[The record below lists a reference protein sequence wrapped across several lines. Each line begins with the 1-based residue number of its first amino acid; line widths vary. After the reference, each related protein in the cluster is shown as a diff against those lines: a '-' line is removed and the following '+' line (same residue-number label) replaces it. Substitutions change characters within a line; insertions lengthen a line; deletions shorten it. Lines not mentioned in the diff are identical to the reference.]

1 MLKLIKKQNLS
12 KFSSEGDYQ
21 LIVIDYC
28 YRQTFDF
35 KTMNKEMSAALTQ
48 EDSVKESPTDTD
60 ESLES
65 ESDPGLRGG
74 ITENVVLPPPLPS
87 PPPRPR
93 SRPRSWPR
101 SPSLPRSWPQSPP
114 PLPPGSSSPPRSRPP
129 PPPPLHSKYARD
141 FENPPLSQ
149 FPKRNQGVIT
159 ENAAPPIKP
168 VPRPCNYSAF
178 ARDFENPPLSQ
189 YPRRNE
195 GVYARTCDNS
205 RGVITENAA
214 PPIKPVP
221 RPCNYSAFARDFENP
236 PLSQYPGRNEG
247 VYARTCD
254 NNRGLITENA
264 APPIKPVPRPCNYS
278 AHARDIE
285 NPPLPQ
291 YPRHNE
297 GVFTRTCDNNRNMEM
312 TAAYKQDLVK
322 ELLNDTDES
331 LKLECIRGQCSIYR
345 VPKKI
350 RSVNEQVY
358 TPEVISVGPLHH
370 DKKELSH
377 MEKKKKYVK
386 SFFRQ
391 IQTEKKKKID
401 KILSFIEDNE
411 KRICDCYAEAFS
423 LESHEF
429 VTMILYDSIFI
440 LEIFLRVS
448 LDDASD
454 ILLLDTPAAVN
465 TLWTDLQ
472 LFENQLPYFVLKKIY
487 KLASVDTS
495 LPPFMDLCVNFFGKF
510 MGVRLSTST
519 VDKVK
524 HFTDWRRISL
534 LEGYSSVSDKNWVSD
549 LPCAVKLHESGL
561 KFKCIEIE
569 TGQSVLDIKF
579 EANELQIPRLDVF
592 DSTECLLRNI
602 MALEQCLYRE
612 NAQVCNYVELM
623 DYLINDETDVEL
635 LIGSGI
641 ISNHMGD
648 DASVATMFNKL
659 NQHIPKS
666 KSSYHN
672 LSEQLKEHYNN
683 PWNRAK
689 TTLKRVYFSNPWR
702 STATVAAIILL
713 FLTIIGTIC
722 SILQVV

>member
-149 FPKRNQGVIT
+149 FPKRNQVVYTQTRDNNRIRGVIT

-358 TPEVISVGPLHH
+358 TPE
-370 DKKELSH
+370 
-377 MEKKKKYVK
+377 
-386 SFFRQ
+386 
-391 IQTEKKKKID
+391 
-401 KILSFIEDNE
+401 
-411 KRICDCYAEAFS
+411 
-423 LESHEF
+423 
-429 VTMILYDSIFI
+429 
-440 LEIFLRVS
+440 
-448 LDDASD
+448 
-454 ILLLDTPAAVN
+454 
-465 TLWTDLQ
+465 
-472 LFENQLPYFVLKKIY
+472 
-487 KLASVDTS
+487 
-495 LPPFMDLCVNFFGKF
+495 
-510 MGVRLSTST
+510 
-519 VDKVK
+519 
-524 HFTDWRRISL
+524 
-534 LEGYSSVSDKNWVSD
+534 
-549 LPCAVKLHESGL
+549 
-561 KFKCIEIE
+561 
-569 TGQSVLDIKF
+569 
-579 EANELQIPRLDVF
+579 IPRLDVF